1 MGALFGVST
10 EARGLGGEPAAIGNQ
25 QSWGH
30 DATQAVGGERTVYLG
45 TVRARHR
52 LTTLRIAVVRARGKK
67 REEESGG
74 SGSAEAGGFAASTLG
89 EWRGL

>member
-10 EARGLGGEPAAIGNQ
+10 EARGLRGEPAAIGNQ

-74 SGSAEAGGFAASTLG
+74 SGSAEAGGLAASAMG